1 MTKMSKV
8 KKLPKQTC
16 IWQWVRLYRLNQTD
30 INRHGLYYYYTG
42 EIDLLQQHK
51 GQEEKVIRKSTA
63 MDFL

>member
-16 IWQWVRLYRLNQTD
+16 KWQWVRLYKLSQTD
-30 INRHGLYYYYTG
+30 INRHGLYYYYT